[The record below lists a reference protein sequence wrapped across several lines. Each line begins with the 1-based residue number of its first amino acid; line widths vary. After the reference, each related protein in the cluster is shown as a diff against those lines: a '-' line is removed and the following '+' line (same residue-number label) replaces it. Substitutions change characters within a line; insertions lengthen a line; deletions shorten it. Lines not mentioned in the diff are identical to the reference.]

1 MRQAKRPGAMIY
13 FDLRPAMKRLSAEQK
28 GHLFDAIM
36 AYSEDGEEPEFADIA
51 LEIVWDF
58 VKPRLDDDAGRYEET
73 CAKRKQAA
81 NTRWKTSEAD
91 ASASNDMQM
100 HANASESMQTMP
112 TTTTTSTTTTTTT
125 STTTESKGAKAPK
138 APARKKFSPPTEDE
152 VAAYIREQ
160 GYTIDAA
167 HFVRTYQAKGW
178 LIGNTPMQDW
188 KAKVDA
194 WNAEDKNRASPSQ
207 PKATKV
213 VRDQQYEQ
221 RTYANSPD
229 IPEWMMQ
236 RWRESQAGGTS

>member
-13 FDLRPAMKRLSAEQK
+13 FDIRPAMKRLSAEQK
-28 GHLFDAIM
+28 GLLFDAIM

-81 NTRWKTSEAD
+81 NARWKPSEPD
-91 ASASNDMQM
+91 ANATNDKQM

-112 TTTTTSTTTTTTT
+112 TTTSTTTTTTT
-125 STTTESKGAKAPK
+125 STTTTTESKGAKAPK
-138 APARKKFSPPTEDE
+138 APARTRFAPPTAEE
-152 VAAYIREQ
+152 VRAYAQ
-160 GYTIDAA
+160 DKGLQMDAEA
-167 HFVRTYQAKGW
+167 FVDFYASKGW
-178 LIGNTPMQDW
+178 KVGNAPMKDW
-188 KAKVDA
+188 QAAARNWAKRD
-194 WNAEDKNRASPSQ
+194 RASPSQ
-207 PKATKV
+207 PKAPKV

-221 RTYANSPD
+221 RTYENSPD

>member
-58 VKPRLDDDAGRYEET
+58 VKPRLDDGAGRYEET

-81 NTRWKTSEAD
+81 NTRWKTPEPD

-112 TTTTTSTTTTTTT
+112 TTTSTTTTTTT
-125 STTTESKGAKAPK
+125 STTTTTESKGAKAPK
-138 APARKKFSPPTEDE
+138 ARASTRFAPPTAEE
-152 VAAYIREQ
+152 VRAYAQ
-160 GYTIDAA
+160 DKGLQMDAEA
-167 HFVRTYQAKGW
+167 FVDFYASKGW
-178 LIGNTPMQDW
+178 KVGNAPMKDW
-188 KAKVDA
+188 QAAARNWAKRD
-194 WNAEDKNRASPSQ
+194 RASPSQ